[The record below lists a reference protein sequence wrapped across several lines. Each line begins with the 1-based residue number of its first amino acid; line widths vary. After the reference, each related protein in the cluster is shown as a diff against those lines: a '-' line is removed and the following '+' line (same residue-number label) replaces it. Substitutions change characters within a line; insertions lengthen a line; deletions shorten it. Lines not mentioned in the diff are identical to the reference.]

1 MKFTRNTANTQATT
15 QLPGNYQST
24 EQEQIQKNVSAPA
37 PTPSRTFVRKQPVQ
51 PTQQTP
57 AAPKSDTFKVAPKQQ
72 ANNTAQATPGTAEH
86 VSAQGRTMKILPKF
100 VNRSPK
106 ADFGSAV
113 EFTSSAFTL
122 SKRNSA
128 GYRESMDGKM
138 LLNFWTFDSQT
149 NHMKNFI
156 PTYMDMS
163 EWLNVCHM
171 ITSGRLHEET
181 AIAREKQAKGSY
193 KYCSFVYQS
202 NGGSYK
208 PIFKLNGQPFGGQQG
223 SPIATVF
230 KITPAQKDGSW
241 VISSEI
247 YEGVQ
252 EATGL
257 IAVKS
262 GTKPLAKI
270 QVLMTYSDLVRVAK
284 MSEMAIQAYLIN
296 FANQYNMD

>member
-1 MKFTRNTANTQATT
+1 MKFIRNVNIQATT

-24 EQEQIQKNVSAPA
+24 EQATNAPA
-37 PTPSRTFVRKQPVQ
+37 PTPTRFVRKEQPVQ
-51 PTQQTP
+51 QVQQTP
-57 AAPKSDTFKVAPKQQ
+57 VAPKSDTFKVAPKQH
-72 ANNTAQATPGTAEH
+72 ASNTSQSTPTPGTAEH
-86 VSAQGRTMKILPKF
+86 VSVQGRTMKILPKF

-122 SKRNSA
+122 SKRNSS

-181 AIAREKQAKGSY
+181 AIAREKQAKGAY
-193 KYCSFVYQS
+193 KYCSFIYQS

-208 PIFKLNGQPFGGQQG
+208 PIFKLNGQQFGGQQG

-296 FANQYNMD
+296 FSNQYNMD

>member
-1 MKFTRNTANTQATT
+1 MKFTRNVNTQATT

-24 EQEQIQKNVSAPA
+24 EQATNAPA
-37 PTPSRTFVRKQPVQ
+37 PTPTRFVRKEQPVQ
-51 PTQQTP
+51 QVQQTP
-57 AAPKSDTFKVAPKQQ
+57 VAPKSDTFKVAPKQH
-72 ANNTAQATPGTAEH
+72 ASNAQSTPTPGTAEH

-122 SKRNSA
+122 SKRNSN

-208 PIFKLNGQPFGGQQG
+208 PIFKLNGQQFGGQQG

-270 QVLMTYSDLVRVAK
+270 QVLMTYSDLVRVAR

-296 FANQYNMD
+296 FSNQYNMD

>member
-1 MKFTRNTANTQATT
+1 MKFTRNTTSTQATT

-24 EQEQIQKNVSAPA
+24 EQQVASAPA
-37 PTPSRTFVRKQPVQ
+37 ATPTRFVRKEQPVQ
-51 PTQQTP
+51 QVQQTP
-57 AAPKSDTFKVAPKQQ
+57 VAPKSDTFKVAPKQ
-72 ANNTAQATPGTAEH
+72 ASNAAQSTQTPGTAEH

-181 AIAREKQAKGSY
+181 AIAREKQAKGAY

-208 PIFKLNGQPFGGQQG
+208 PIFKLNGQQFGGQQG

-270 QVLMTYSDLVRVAK
+270 QVLMTYGDLVRVAK

-296 FANQYNMD
+296 FANQYDMD

>member
-1 MKFTRNTANTQATT
+1 MKFTRNNTNTQATT

-24 EQEQIQKNVSAPA
+24 EQVQESVSAPA
-37 PTPSRTFVRKQPVQ
+37 PTPSRTFVRKQPA
-51 PTQQTP
+51 QQAP

-72 ANNTAQATPGTAEH
+72 PSNTVQSTPGTAEH
-86 VSAQGRTMKILPKF
+86 VSSQGRTMKILPKF

-193 KYCSFVYQS
+193 KYCSFIYQS

-270 QVLMTYSDLVRVAK
+270 QVLMTYSDLVRIAK

-296 FANQYNMD
+296 FSNQYNMD

>member
-1 MKFTRNTANTQATT
+1 MKFTRNTTNTQATT

-24 EQEQIQKNVSAPA
+24 EQQQVASAPA
-37 PTPSRTFVRKQPVQ
+37 TPTRFVRKEQQVQ
-51 PTQQTP
+51 PAQQAP
-57 AAPKSDTFKVAPKQQ
+57 ATPKSDTFKVAPKQQ
-72 ANNTAQATPGTAEH
+72 PSNNATPGTAEH
-86 VSAQGRTMKILPKF
+86 TSAQGRTMKILPKF

-171 ITSGRLHEET
+171 ITSGRLQEET

-193 KYCSFVYQS
+193 KYCSFIYQS

-262 GTKPLAKI
+262 GTKPLAKV

-296 FANQYNMD
+296 FANQYDMD

>member
-1 MKFTRNTANTQATT
+1 MKFTRNVNTQATT

-24 EQEQIQKNVSAPA
+24 EQATNAPA
-37 PTPSRTFVRKQPVQ
+37 PTPTRFVRKEQPVQ
-51 PTQQTP
+51 QVQQTP
-57 AAPKSDTFKVAPKQQ
+57 VAPKSDTFKVAPKQH
-72 ANNTAQATPGTAEH
+72 ASNAQSTPTPGTAEH

-122 SKRNSA
+122 SKRNSN

-208 PIFKLNGQPFGGQQG
+208 PIFKLNGQQFGGQQG

>member
-1 MKFTRNTANTQATT
+1 MKFTRNTTSTQATT

-24 EQEQIQKNVSAPA
+24 EQVQESVSVPT
-37 PTPSRTFVRKQPVQ
+37 PTPSRTFIRKQ
-51 PTQQTP
+51 PTQQAP

-72 ANNTAQATPGTAEH
+72 PNNTAQATHGTAEH

-193 KYCSFVYQS
+193 KYCSFIYQS

-270 QVLMTYSDLVRVAK
+270 QVLMTYSDLVRIAK

-296 FANQYNMD
+296 FSNQYNMD

>member
-1 MKFTRNTANTQATT
+1 MKFTRNVNTQATT

-24 EQEQIQKNVSAPA
+24 EQQQVASAPA
-37 PTPSRTFVRKQPVQ
+37 TPTRFVRKEQPVQ
-51 PTQQTP
+51 PAQQAPVT
-57 AAPKSDTFKVAPKQQ
+57 PKSDTFKVAPKQH
-72 ANNTAQATPGTAEH
+72 ASNTTQSTPTPGTTEH

-122 SKRNSA
+122 SKRNSN

-181 AIAREKQAKGSY
+181 AIAREKQAKGAY
-193 KYCSFVYQS
+193 KYCNFIYQS

-262 GTKPLAKI
+262 GTKPIAKI

>member
-1 MKFTRNTANTQATT
+1 MKFTRNINTQATT
-15 QLPGNYQST
+15 QLPGNYQTT
-24 EQEQIQKNVSAPA
+24 EQQVASAPA
-37 PTPSRTFVRKQPVQ
+37 ATPTRFVRKEQPVQ
-51 PTQQTP
+51 QVQQTP
-57 AAPKSDTFKVAPKQQ
+57 VAPKSDTFKVAPKQ
-72 ANNTAQATPGTAEH
+72 ASNAAQSTQTPGTAEH

-208 PIFKLNGQPFGGQQG
+208 PIFKLNGQQFGGQQG

-296 FANQYNMD
+296 FSNQYNMD

>member
-1 MKFTRNTANTQATT
+1 MKFTRNTTNTQATT

-24 EQEQIQKNVSAPA
+24 EQQVASTPAAA
-37 PTPSRTFVRKQPVQ
+37 PTRFVRKEQSVQ
-51 PTQQTP
+51 PAQQAP
-57 AAPKSDTFKVAPKQQ
+57 VAPKSDTFKVAPKQQ
-72 ANNTAQATPGTAEH
+72 ASNAAQSTPTRGTAEH

-122 SKRNSA
+122 SKRNSN

-208 PIFKLNGQPFGGQQG
+208 PIFKLNGQQFGGQQG

>member
-1 MKFTRNTANTQATT
+1 MKFTRNVNTQATT

-24 EQEQIQKNVSAPA
+24 EQATNAPV
-37 PTPSRTFVRKQPVQ
+37 PTPTRFVRKKQPVQ
-51 PTQQTP
+51 QVQQTP
-57 AAPKSDTFKVAPKQQ
+57 VAPKSDTFKVAPKQH
-72 ANNTAQATPGTAEH
+72 ASNAQSTPTPGTAEH

-122 SKRNSA
+122 SKRNSN

-208 PIFKLNGQPFGGQQG
+208 PIFKLNGQQFGGQQG

-241 VISSEI
+241 VISTEI

>member
-1 MKFTRNTANTQATT
+1 MKFTRNVNTQATT

-24 EQEQIQKNVSAPA
+24 EQQVASAP
-37 PTPSRTFVRKQPVQ
+37 TVTSTRFVRKEQPVQ
-51 PTQQTP
+51 PSQQ
-57 AAPKSDTFKVAPKQQ
+57 APVASKSDTFKVAPKQQ
-72 ANNTAQATPGTAEH
+72 PSNNAQSTPGTAEN

-208 PIFKLNGQPFGGQQG
+208 PIFKLNGQQFGGQQG

-262 GTKPLAKI
+262 GTKPIAKI

>member
-1 MKFTRNTANTQATT
+1 MKFTRNVNTQATT

-24 EQEQIQKNVSAPA
+24 EQAASALA
-37 PTPSRTFVRKQPVQ
+37 PTPTRFVRKEQPLQQV
-51 PTQQTP
+51 PQTP
-57 AAPKSDTFKVAPKQQ
+57 VAPKSDTFKVAPKRQTS
-72 ANNTAQATPGTAEH
+72 NTAQSTSTPGTAEH

-193 KYCSFVYQS
+193 KYCSFIYQS

-241 VISSEI
+241 VVSSEI

-262 GTKPLAKI
+262 GTKSLAKI
-270 QVLMTYSDLVRVAK
+270 QVLMTYSDLVRVAR

-296 FANQYNMD
+296 FSNQYNMD

>member
-1 MKFTRNTANTQATT
+1 MKFTRNVNTQATT

-24 EQEQIQKNVSAPA
+24 EQATNAPA
-37 PTPSRTFVRKQPVQ
+37 PTPTRFVRKEQPGQQV
-51 PTQQTP
+51 QQTP
-57 AAPKSDTFKVAPKQQ
+57 VAPKSDTFKVAPKQH
-72 ANNTAQATPGTAEH
+72 ASNAQSTPTPGTAEH

-122 SKRNSA
+122 SKRNSN

-208 PIFKLNGQPFGGQQG
+208 PIFKLNGQQFGGQQG

>member
-1 MKFTRNTANTQATT
+1 MKFTRNNTNTQATT

-24 EQEQIQKNVSAPA
+24 EQVQESVSAPA
-37 PTPSRTFVRKQPVQ
+37 PTPSRTFVRKQPA
-51 PTQQTP
+51 QQAP

-72 ANNTAQATPGTAEH
+72 SSNTVQSTPGTAEH
-86 VSAQGRTMKILPKF
+86 VSSQGRTMKILPKF

-193 KYCSFVYQS
+193 KYCSFIYQS

-296 FANQYNMD
+296 FSNQYNMD

>member
-1 MKFTRNTANTQATT
+1 MKFTRNVNTQATT

-24 EQEQIQKNVSAPA
+24 EQATNAPA
-37 PTPSRTFVRKQPVQ
+37 PTPTRFVRKEQPVQ
-51 PTQQTP
+51 QVQQTP
-57 AAPKSDTFKVAPKQQ
+57 VAPKSDTFKVAPKQ
-72 ANNTAQATPGTAEH
+72 ASNAAQSTQTPGTAEH

-208 PIFKLNGQPFGGQQG
+208 PIFKLNGQQFGGQQG

-296 FANQYNMD
+296 FSNQYNMD

>member
-1 MKFTRNTANTQATT
+1 MT
-15 QLPGNYQST
+15 
-24 EQEQIQKNVSAPA
+24 
-37 PTPSRTFVRKQPVQ
+37 
-51 PTQQTP
+51 
-57 AAPKSDTFKVAPKQQ
+57 PKSDTFKVAPKQH
-72 ANNTAQATPGTAEH
+72 ASNTTQSTPTPGTAEH

-208 PIFKLNGQPFGGQQG
+208 PIFKLNGQQFGGQQG

-296 FANQYNMD
+296 FSNQYNMD

>member
-1 MKFTRNTANTQATT
+1 MKFTRNVNTQATT

-24 EQEQIQKNVSAPA
+24 EQQVVSASTA
-37 PTPSRTFVRKQPVQ
+37 TSTRFIRKEQPVQ
-51 PTQQTP
+51 PAQQ
-57 AAPKSDTFKVAPKQQ
+57 APIASKSDTFKVAPKQQ
-72 ANNTAQATPGTAEH
+72 PSNNAQSTPGTAENA
-86 VSAQGRTMKILPKF
+86 SAQGRTMKILPKF

-208 PIFKLNGQPFGGQQG
+208 PIFKLNGQQFGGQQG

-262 GTKPLAKI
+262 GTKPIAKI

>member
-1 MKFTRNTANTQATT
+1 MKFTRNVNTQATT

-24 EQEQIQKNVSAPA
+24 EQATNAPV
-37 PTPSRTFVRKQPVQ
+37 PTSTRFVRKEQPVQ
-51 PTQQTP
+51 QVQQTP
-57 AAPKSDTFKVAPKQQ
+57 VAPKSDTFKVAPKQH
-72 ANNTAQATPGTAEH
+72 ASNAQSTPTPGTAEH

-122 SKRNSA
+122 SKRNSN

-208 PIFKLNGQPFGGQQG
+208 PIFKLNGQQFGGQQG

>member
-1 MKFTRNTANTQATT
+1 MKFTRNVNTQATT

-24 EQEQIQKNVSAPA
+24 EQPVSASTA
-37 PTPSRTFVRKQPVQ
+37 TSTRFIRKEQPVQ
-51 PTQQTP
+51 PAQQ
-57 AAPKSDTFKVAPKQQ
+57 APIASKSDTFKVAPKQQ
-72 ANNTAQATPGTAEH
+72 PSNNAQSTPGTAENA
-86 VSAQGRTMKILPKF
+86 STQGRTMKILPKF

-208 PIFKLNGQPFGGQQG
+208 PIFKLNGQQFGGQQG

-262 GTKPLAKI
+262 GTKPIAKI

>member
-1 MKFTRNTANTQATT
+1 MKFTRNTTNTQATT

-24 EQEQIQKNVSAPA
+24 EQHVASAPTA
-37 PTPSRTFVRKQPVQ
+37 TSTRFVRKEQPVQ
-51 PTQQTP
+51 PAQQ
-57 AAPKSDTFKVAPKQQ
+57 APVTSKSDTFKVAPKQQ
-72 ANNTAQATPGTAEH
+72 PSNNAQSPGTTEH
-86 VSAQGRTMKILPKF
+86 ASAQGRTMKILPKF

-122 SKRNSA
+122 SKRNSS

-181 AIAREKQAKGSY
+181 AIAREKQAKGAY
-193 KYCSFVYQS
+193 KYCNFIYQS

-262 GTKPLAKI
+262 GTKPIAKI

>member
-1 MKFTRNTANTQATT
+1 MKFTRNVNTQATT

-24 EQEQIQKNVSAPA
+24 EQQQVASAPA
-37 PTPSRTFVRKQPVQ
+37 TPTRFVRKEQPVQ
-51 PTQQTP
+51 PAQQAP
-57 AAPKSDTFKVAPKQQ
+57 VAPKSDTFKVAPKQH
-72 ANNTAQATPGTAEH
+72 AGNAQSTPTPGAAEH

-208 PIFKLNGQPFGGQQG
+208 PIFKLNGQQFGGQQG

-247 YEGVQ
+247 YEGVH

-296 FANQYNMD
+296 FSNQYNMD

>member
-1 MKFTRNTANTQATT
+1 MKFTRNVNTQTTT

-24 EQEQIQKNVSAPA
+24 EQQQVASAPA
-37 PTPSRTFVRKQPVQ
+37 TPTRFVRKEQQVQ
-51 PTQQTP
+51 PAQQAPVT
-57 AAPKSDTFKVAPKQQ
+57 PKSDTFKVAPKQH
-72 ANNTAQATPGTAEH
+72 ASNTAQSTPTPGTTEH
-86 VSAQGRTMKILPKF
+86 ASAQGRTMKILPKF

-122 SKRNSA
+122 SKRNSS

-181 AIAREKQAKGSY
+181 TIAREKQAKGAY
-193 KYCSFVYQS
+193 KYCNFIYQS

-262 GTKPLAKI
+262 GTKPIAKI

>member
-1 MKFTRNTANTQATT
+1 MKFTRNVNTQATT

-24 EQEQIQKNVSAPA
+24 EQATNAPV
-37 PTPSRTFVRKQPVQ
+37 PTPTRFVRKEQPVQ
-51 PTQQTP
+51 QVQQTP
-57 AAPKSDTFKVAPKQQ
+57 VAPKSDTFKVAPKQH
-72 ANNTAQATPGTAEH
+72 ASNAQSTPTPGTAEH

-122 SKRNSA
+122 SKRNSN

-208 PIFKLNGQPFGGQQG
+208 PIFKLNGQQFGGQQG

>member
-1 MKFTRNTANTQATT
+1 
-15 QLPGNYQST
+15 
-24 EQEQIQKNVSAPA
+24 
-37 PTPSRTFVRKQPVQ
+37 
-51 PTQQTP
+51 
-57 AAPKSDTFKVAPKQQ
+57 
-72 ANNTAQATPGTAEH
+72 
-86 VSAQGRTMKILPKF
+86 
-100 VNRSPK
+100 
-106 ADFGSAV
+106 
-113 EFTSSAFTL
+113 
-122 SKRNSA
+122 
-128 GYRESMDGKM
+128 M

-181 AIAREKQAKGSY
+181 AIAREKQAKGAY
-193 KYCSFVYQS
+193 KYCNFIYQS

-262 GTKPLAKI
+262 GTKPIAKI

>member
-1 MKFTRNTANTQATT
+1 MKFTRNVNTQATT

-24 EQEQIQKNVSAPA
+24 EQQQVASAPA
-37 PTPSRTFVRKQPVQ
+37 TPTRFVRKEQQVQ
-51 PTQQTP
+51 PAQQAPVT
-57 AAPKSDTFKVAPKQQ
+57 PKSDTFKVAPKQQ
-72 ANNTAQATPGTAEH
+72 PSNNAQSTPGTAEH

-113 EFTSSAFTL
+113 EFSSSAFTL

-181 AIAREKQAKGSY
+181 AIAREKQAKGAY
-193 KYCSFVYQS
+193 KYCNFIYQS

-247 YEGVQ
+247 YEGAQ

-262 GTKPLAKI
+262 GTKPIAKI

>member
-1 MKFTRNTANTQATT
+1 MKFTRNVNTQATT

-24 EQEQIQKNVSAPA
+24 EQATNAPA
-37 PTPSRTFVRKQPVQ
+37 PTPTRFVRKEQPVQ
-51 PTQQTP
+51 QVQQTP
-57 AAPKSDTFKVAPKQQ
+57 VAPKSDTFKVAPKQH
-72 ANNTAQATPGTAEH
+72 ASNAQSTPTPGTAEH

-122 SKRNSA
+122 SKRNSN

-208 PIFKLNGQPFGGQQG
+208 PIFKLNGQQFGGQQG

-252 EATGL
+252 EARGL

-296 FANQYNMD
+296 FSNQYNMD

>member
-1 MKFTRNTANTQATT
+1 MKFTRNVTNTQATT

-24 EQEQIQKNVSAPA
+24 EQPVSAPT
-37 PTPSRTFVRKQPVQ
+37 PTASRTFVRKQ

-72 ANNTAQATPGTAEH
+72 ANNAAQATPGTAEH

-208 PIFKLNGQPFGGQQG
+208 PIFKLNGQQFGGQQG
-223 SPIATVF
+223 APIATVF

-262 GTKPLAKI
+262 GTKPLAKV

>member
-1 MKFTRNTANTQATT
+1 MKFTRNVNTQATT

-24 EQEQIQKNVSAPA
+24 EQATNAPA
-37 PTPSRTFVRKQPVQ
+37 PTPTRFVRKEQPVQ
-51 PTQQTP
+51 QVQQTP
-57 AAPKSDTFKVAPKQQ
+57 VAPKSDTFKVAPKQ
-72 ANNTAQATPGTAEH
+72 ASNAAQSTQTPGTAEH

-208 PIFKLNGQPFGGQQG
+208 PIFKLNGQQFCGQQG

-296 FANQYNMD
+296 FSNQYNMD

>member
-1 MKFTRNTANTQATT
+1 MKFTRNTTNTQATT

-24 EQEQIQKNVSAPA
+24 EQQQVASAPA
-37 PTPSRTFVRKQPVQ
+37 TPTRFVRKEQQVQ
-51 PTQQTP
+51 PAQQAP
-57 AAPKSDTFKVAPKQQ
+57 ATPKSDTFKVAPKQQ
-72 ANNTAQATPGTAEH
+72 PSNNAQSTPGTAEH

-113 EFTSSAFTL
+113 EFSSSAFTL
-122 SKRNSA
+122 SKRNSS

-181 AIAREKQAKGSY
+181 AIAREKQAKGAY
-193 KYCSFVYQS
+193 KYCSFIYQS

-208 PIFKLNGQPFGGQQG
+208 PIFKLNGQQFGGQQG

-296 FANQYNMD
+296 FSNQYNMD

>member
-1 MKFTRNTANTQATT
+1 MKFTRNVNAQATT

-24 EQEQIQKNVSAPA
+24 EQQVVSAPTA
-37 PTPSRTFVRKQPVQ
+37 TSTRFVRKEQPVQ
-51 PTQQTP
+51 PAQQAP
-57 AAPKSDTFKVAPKQQ
+57 VAPKSDTFKVAPKLQPS
-72 ANNTAQATPGTAEH
+72 NNATPGTAEH
-86 VSAQGRTMKILPKF
+86 TSAQGRTMKILPKF

-171 ITSGRLHEET
+171 ITSGRLQEET
-181 AIAREKQAKGSY
+181 AIAREKQAKGAY
-193 KYCSFVYQS
+193 KYCSFIYQS

-296 FANQYNMD
+296 FANQYDMD

>member
-1 MKFTRNTANTQATT
+1 MKFTRNVNTQATT

-24 EQEQIQKNVSAPA
+24 EQATNAPA
-37 PTPSRTFVRKQPVQ
+37 PTPTRFVRKEQPVQ
-51 PTQQTP
+51 QVQQTP
-57 AAPKSDTFKVAPKQQ
+57 VAPKSDTFKVAPKQH
-72 ANNTAQATPGTAEH
+72 ASNAQSTPTPGTAEH

-122 SKRNSA
+122 SKRNSN

-208 PIFKLNGQPFGGQQG
+208 PIFKLNGQQFGGQQG

-296 FANQYNMD
+296 FSNQYNMD